1 MRPPRKYYRALH
13 EFADKTQKVAETRCL
28 LSFCEAWKAQFGEQ
42 FVRMAQ
48 ETVRT
53 AMNEQREAQSQLT
66 KTVISLI
73 QDASES
79 HE

>member
-28 LSFCEAWKAQFGEQ
+28 LSFCQAWEAQFGER

-48 ETVRT
+48 EAVRI
-53 AMNEQREAQSQLT
+53 AIQEQQAAQSQLT